1 MDTGLVIV
9 IIALGVLA
17 ALVVVLLL
25 RGEQVMGRLRHL
37 AESDSA
43 TQSRLTDRL
52 AAQERTLTKLLE
64 ERLADVSKR
73 VSEGII
79 KSTDRTNESMTQI
92 QKRLAIIDRAQKNIS
107 ELSTQMVGLQDIL
120 ANKQSRGA
128 FGEIQLNDLVSNVLP
143 PNAYTFQATLSNG
156 RRADCL
162 LKLPNPPG
170 PIVIDAKFPLESFNA
185 LQGAKD
191 EAGKKAA
198 GRAFASDIL
207 KHVNDIAERY
217 IIPGETAESAL
228 MFLPSEAIFLELH
241 TNFIGVLEKSYR
253 ARVWIV
259 SPTSMMAT
267 LNTVR
272 AVLKDVRMRE
282 QAHVIQKEVA
292 VLGEDV
298 ARLDTRVG
306 SLRRHFGQAEKDLG
320 EIETSARKITSRAE
334 KIDQIE
340 MQESAEEADTLTP
353 PESGAK
359 PRLVGG
365 SD

>member
-1 MDTGLVIV
+1 
-9 IIALGVLA
+9 
-17 ALVVVLLL
+17 
-25 RGEQVMGRLRHL
+25 
-37 AESDSA
+37 
-43 TQSRLTDRL
+43 
-52 AAQERTLTKLLE
+52 
-64 ERLADVSKR
+64 
-73 VSEGII
+73 
-79 KSTDRTNESMTQI
+79 
-92 QKRLAIIDRAQKNIS
+92 
-107 ELSTQMVGLQDIL
+107 MVGLQDIL

-170 PIVIDAKFPLESFNA
+170 PIVIDAKFPLESFTA
-185 LQGAKD
+185 LQGASD

-217 IIPGETAESAL
+217 ILPGETAESAL

-259 SPTSMMAT
+259 SPTTMMAT

-272 AVLKDVRMRE
+272 AVLKDVRMRD
-282 QAHVIQKEVA
+282 QAGAIQDQVRTML
-292 VLGEDV
+292 VDL
-298 ARLDTRVG
+298 ARLDERVG
-306 SLRRHFGQAEKDLG
+306 KLQRHFDQATRDVREIRTSTDKVLRHG
-320 EIETSARKITSRAE
+320 ER
-334 KIDQIE
+334 IDELQLE
-340 MQESAEEADTLTP
+340 DSNKSEDTLAPAP
-353 PESGAK
+353 PA
-359 PRLVGG
+359 LVK
-365 SD
+365 D